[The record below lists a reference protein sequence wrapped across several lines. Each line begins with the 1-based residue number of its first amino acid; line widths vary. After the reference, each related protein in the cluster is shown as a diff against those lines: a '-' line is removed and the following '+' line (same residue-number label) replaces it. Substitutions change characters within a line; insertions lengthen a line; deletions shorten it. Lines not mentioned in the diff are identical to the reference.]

1 LKNVA
6 VLGSTFT
13 SPTAHNLRVKDV
25 LWFLMECTQ
34 GIFYYSTTV
43 FVVTNDAVG
52 AFGFVGNVTVSADF
66 SSRFEKVLI
75 LCL

>member
-1 LKNVA
+1 
-6 VLGSTFT
+6 
-13 SPTAHNLRVKDV
+13 VKDV
-25 LWFLMECTQ
+25 VMISDGVKNAQAIVSSIT
-34 GIFYYSTTV
+34 STTV

-75 LCL
+75 LCFW